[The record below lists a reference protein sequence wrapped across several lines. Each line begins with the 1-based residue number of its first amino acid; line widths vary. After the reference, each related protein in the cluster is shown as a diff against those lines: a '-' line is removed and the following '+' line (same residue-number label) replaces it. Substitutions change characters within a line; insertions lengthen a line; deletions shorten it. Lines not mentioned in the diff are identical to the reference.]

1 MNNDPM
7 SGARLAFSTRG
18 NALIGQAMFQ
28 VLESARRL
36 EESGVKILHLELGNP
51 RLPPPP
57 QIIAATIAALQG
69 GDVGYTFSAGLPA
82 LKQAIASRYNVRHH
96 CALGEKN
103 VVISPANFLISQF
116 LDLFCDRGDKVVF
129 FTPAFPTYWAAAA
142 HIGLEVVPVP
152 LEPKRR
158 YELTHVE
165 IDAAL
170 AARPR
175 AIVVNS
181 PNNPT
186 GAVYARAALDYLADC
201 CETAGI
207 WLLSDE
213 TYGDIAYGAAFH
225 TLAKKRL
232 PHVVV
237 MSSFSKIFSVPG
249 FRMGYAVAHP
259 AVAEKFIL
267 SLSTQLSCL
276 SAFTQLGCV
285 AGLKVIDR
293 YTADLRDRFRRTNAA
308 IGDLINRSNLL
319 RCTAPAAGF
328 YVFVDISSIS
338 DNDADFCQRLLEEQH
353 VAIMPGRSFG
363 AAYARHVRLAT
374 CGHPEDVQEGVTR
387 LVDLARQLAPALCA

>member
-1 MNNDPM
+1 M
-7 SGARLAFSTRG
+7 SGARLAFSSRG

-28 VLESARRL
+28 VLDGARRL

-57 QIIAATIAALQG
+57 QIVAATIAALQK
-69 GDVGYTFSAGLPA
+69 GDVGYTYSAGLPA
-82 LKQAIASRYNVRHH
+82 LRQAIASRYNVRHH
-96 CALGEKN
+96 CAVGEKH
-103 VVISPANFLISQF
+103 VVISPANFLIGQF
-116 LDLFCDRGDKVVF
+116 LDLCCDRGDRVAF

-152 LEPKRR
+152 LDPKRR

-207 WLLSDE
+207 WLLADE
-213 TYGDIAYGAAFH
+213 TYGEIAYGAAFH

-237 MSSFSKIFSVPG
+237 MSSFSKIFAIPG
-249 FRMGYAVAHP
+249 FRMGYAIAHP
-259 AVAEKFIL
+259 AVADKLIQ

-276 SAFTQLGCV
+276 SAFTQQGCV

-293 YTADLRDRFRRTNAA
+293 YAADLRDRFRGINAA
-308 IGDLINRSNLL
+308 ISDLINRSNLL

-328 YVFVDISSIS
+328 YLFVDISSLS
-338 DNDADFCQRLLEEQH
+338 DNDLEFCQRLLEEQH

-363 AAYARHVRLAT
+363 AAYAHHVRLAT
-374 CGHPEDVQEGVTR
+374 CGRSEEVQEGVTR
-387 LVDLARQLAPALCA
+387 LMDLARQLAPAMCA